1 MRGAGEPAI
10 EAALREQARQLRLIM
25 ESAIESDKLNHA
37 IAARADLGKVQ
48 AELHRRESARRAL
61 DAPTEV
67 ERIQILRG
75 LAEGDGSWVAAAKY
89 AAMEKAA
96 ALATETEADRAT
108 MTPEEWKQAVLEDA
122 QQADD
127 QDLEVYAHEWLTR
140 VGLRLLV
147 EDGEPRLVRAA
158 G

>member
-1 MRGAGEPAI
+1 
-10 EAALREQARQLRLIM
+10 
-25 ESAIESDKLNHA
+25 
-37 IAARADLGKVQ
+37 
-48 AELHRRESARRAL
+48 
-61 DAPTEV
+61 
-67 ERIQILRG
+67 
-75 LAEGDGSWVAAAKY
+75 VAAAKY

>member
-1 MRGAGEPAI
+1 MRGADEPAI

-25 ESAIESDKLNHA
+25 ETAIESDKLNHA

-48 AELHRRESARRAL
+48 AELHRREMARKAV
-61 DAPTEV
+61 AATTEV

-96 ALATETEADRAT
+96 AMATEVEADRST
-108 MTPEEWKQAVLEDA
+108 MTPEEWRQAVLEDA
-122 QQADD
+122 QQATD

-140 VGLRLLV
+140 VGLRLMV

-158 G
+158 V

>member
-1 MRGAGEPAI
+1 MADAPAGI
-10 EAALREQARQLRLIM
+10 EAALAEQARLLRGIM
-25 ESAIESDKLNHA
+25 AQAVKTGKLHHA
-37 IAARADLGKVQ
+37 ISARADLGKVQ

-67 ERIQILRG
+67 ERIQILRA

>member
-1 MRGAGEPAI
+1 MADAPAGI
-10 EAALREQARQLRLIM
+10 EAALSEQARLLRGIM
-25 ESAIESDKLNHA
+25 AQAVKTGKLHHA
-37 IAARADLGKVQ
+37 ISARADLGKVQ
-48 AELHRRESARRAL
+48 AELHRRESTRRAL
-61 DAPTEV
+61 DATSEV
-67 ERIQILRG
+67 ERIQILRA